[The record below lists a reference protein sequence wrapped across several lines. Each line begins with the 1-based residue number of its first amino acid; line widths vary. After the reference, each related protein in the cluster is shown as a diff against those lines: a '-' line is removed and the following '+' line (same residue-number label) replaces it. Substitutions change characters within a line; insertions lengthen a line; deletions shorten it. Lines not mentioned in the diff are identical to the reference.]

1 MQQRLVQ
8 QASKDYSMRRTI
20 TYAMFVCAA
29 LFSTCAALAVEVAA
43 LPEAEFADTEVS
55 TNFSF
60 AVGAVANRKLVFTLE
75 LQASPSNNVEV
86 AIGCDA
92 DGDGHLSIEESDLT
106 VGYDCG
112 EWFVRSAEKDTV
124 TSEVAS
130 DTGIFRRV
138 YELRSRHV
146 DPSWNL
152 VKVTRRGFGVANE
165 NVTVEPAEFGFALRL
180 N

>member
-1 MQQRLVQ
+1 MKTLLC
-8 QASKDYSMRRTI
+8 
-20 TYAMFVCAA
+20 MF
-29 LFSTCAALAVEVAA
+29 AVAVAA
-43 LPEAEFADTEVS
+43 CLFGIEVPSLPEATLPDTEAS

-60 AVGAVANRKLVFTLE
+60 AVGAVANRKLLFTLE

-92 DGDGHLSIEESDLT
+92 NGDGHLSLDESGLT

-112 EWFVRSAEKDTV
+112 EWFVRSAEKDAV
-124 TSEVAS
+124 TSAVVS
-130 DTGIFRRV
+130 DTGTFRRV
-138 YELRSRHV
+138 YEIRSRHI

-152 VKVTRRGFGVANE
+152 VKVTRRGFGAANE
-165 NVTVEPAEFGFALRL
+165 SIAVEPAESGFALRL

>member
-1 MQQRLVQ
+1 MKTLLC
-8 QASKDYSMRRTI
+8 
-20 TYAMFVCAA
+20 MF
-29 LFSTCAALAVEVAA
+29 AVAVAA
-43 LPEAEFADTEVS
+43 CLFGIEVPSLPEATFPDTEVS

-92 DGDGHLSIEESDLT
+92 DGDGHLSLDESDLT

-112 EWFVRSAEKDTV
+112 VWFVCSAEKDAV
-124 TSEVAS
+124 TSEAVF
-130 DTGIFRRV
+130 DTGTFRRV
-138 YELRSRHV
+138 YEIRSRHV

-152 VKVTRRGFGVANE
+152 VKVTRRGVGAADE
-165 NVTVEPAEFGFALRL
+165 SVTIEPAEFGFALRL